1 MWPLSRVSTLWSVSV
16 WVGRAGVVAVVL
28 SGATTSWLRRMSKE
42 LSLRSADFLD
52 LLSQWACPAE
62 LIPMLIFE
70 LDNCKWTLEHQIL
83 TRYILTLIADSG
95 PAGSRPVP
103 ANRGYPGWPDRP
115 GYCKREAD
123 RQWSVL
129 LQGRHRWGLQ
139 WQEGDHEP
147 ESGQRW
153 VIIWNNFNVKCILVS
168 VKAGFLNKTVRR
180 QNDCL
185 SCGSWWCVS
194 HGVLLLLT
202 APITISTPTTTPSR
216 VTEPLTST
224 GETLLEPS
232 NVMDSRRT
240 TAASASTHFEA
251 WPSYSE
257 TCFSVG
263 DQAADQNLVF
273 LMVHPIRCFALFVVV
288 VNWRSLLS
296 SHLDLLKN
304 STLLRS
310 DIISVSHDNP
320 PSVMNTDPQDS
331 ILTSLSVHD
340 R

>member
-42 LSLRSADFLD
+42 LSLRSADYLD

-115 GYCKREAD
+115 GYRKREAD
-123 RQWSVL
+123 RQRSVL

-153 VIIWNNFNVKCILVS
+153 VTLWNNFNVKCILVS

-185 SCGSWWCVS
+185 SMCQSRCTFVADSSNHHFHSNNYPQQS
-194 HGVLLLLT
+194 HRAVDLH
-202 APITISTPTTTPSR
+202 R
-216 VTEPLTST
+216 W
-224 GETLLEPS
+224 ETLLEQS
-232 NVMDSRRT
+232 NVVDSRRT
-240 TAASASTHFEA
+240 TAASASTRFQA

-273 LMVHPIRCFALFVVV
+273 LLVHPIRCFALFVVV